1 MKEYTTI
8 ELTEKLTE
16 EGAIATVDLQWP
28 DTSKLDRVR
37 LSDLIELMDYLED
50 ESECNFI
57 VFRGLSVGQQTV
69 SPTPPNF
76 DDCSKWEKFLRRVE
90 RFSGASIACIDGLCT
105 RFHFQLALACD
116 YRVATT
122 RSAFEMPELKE
133 GFLPGMGVFRLAK
146 YAGRGAARR
155 LLFTGARLSCTEAV
169 ALGILD
175 RQCEAATFE
184 KAIEESQQALM
195 PIYPEALQNARRLLD
210 ESFATSY
217 EDAIG
222 HFLAV
227 QNLCLSKLPESKA
240 SDPQESRSK

>member
-1 MKEYTTI
+1 MKEYKTI
-8 ELTEKLTE
+8 TLTE
-16 EGAIATVDLQWP
+16 EAGIATVHLQWQ
-28 DTSKLDRVR
+28 DASRLDRG
-37 LSDLIELMDYLED
+37 LLWDLIQLMDYLED
-50 ESECNFI
+50 ESQCNLI
-57 VFRGLSVGQQTV
+57 VFRGLSVGQPTS
-69 SPTPPNF
+69 SPPPPDF

-90 RFSGASIACIDGLCT
+90 RFAGASIACIDGLCT

-122 RSAFEMPELKE
+122 RSTFQMPELKE

-155 LLFTGARLSCTEAV
+155 LLFAGAGLSAAEAA
-169 ALGILD
+169 ALGFVD
-175 RQCEAATFE
+175 GQCEAGTFE

-195 PIYPEALQNARRLLD
+195 PIYPEALLNARRLLD

-227 QNLCLSKLPESKA
+227 QNLCLSKLTE
-240 SDPQESRSK
+240 